1 LPFPGSA
8 ILFLIAPELL
18 LLAISTLLLLLAA
31 LILVFVGLLQQ
42 RIARRMTA
50 G

>member
-1 LPFPGSA
+1 MWDVIRYEIEPMLP
-8 ILFLIAPELL
+8 
-18 LLAISTLLLLLAA
+18 AISTLLLLLAA
-31 LILVFVGLLQQ
+31 LILVLVGLLQQ

>member
-1 LPFPGSA
+1 MLP
-8 ILFLIAPELL
+8 
-18 LLAISTLLLLLAA
+18 AISTLLLLLAA
-31 LILVFVGLLQQ
+31 LILVLVGLLQQ